1 MILTYLLILS
11 LFIII
16 IFFTVRTAIVA
27 FSMSTEV
34 PFLPSSKLYKEAIKH
49 LEIEKG
55 DKVLDIGSGDG
66 RVLIY
71 AAKRYPEAEF
81 VGIERN
87 ALLVGYS
94 KLLKL
99 IFGLSNL
106 TFHNIKAEEF
116 DITRFNKI
124 YIYLL
129 PEFSDKILMNKIDEI
144 KSGTV
149 ILSFHFPFGS
159 KFIAI
164 NNPAKYPVKY
174 GNRRDNIYKYIHK

>member
-1 MILTYLLILS
+1 
-11 LFIII
+11 
-16 IFFTVRTAIVA
+16 
-27 FSMSTEV
+27 MSTEV

-71 AAKRYPEAEF
+71 AARKYPEAEF

-87 ALLVGYS
+87 TLLVGYS

-99 IFGLSNL
+99 IFDLPNLS
-106 TFHNIKAEEF
+106 FHHIKAEEF
-116 DITRFNKI
+116 NISGFNKI
-124 YIYLL
+124 YMYLL
-129 PEFSDKILMNKIDEI
+129 PEFSDKILMKKKDDI
-144 KSGTV
+144 KNGTV

-159 KFIAI
+159 KFTAI
-164 NNPAKYPVKY
+164 NNPTKYPVKY